1 MPAPVLTPF
10 VPWLATAGFGWIYYR
25 RIRRQFGRQLYQP
38 GRAALRMG
46 VLSLLACGLLFAAF
60 GIPHLVPGLAAG
72 GIAGAVLG
80 WLSQR
85 HTRIASVDGRR
96 EYTPNPWIGG
106 ALSLLLVARLAW
118 RWHDGAFAAGA
129 QQMGQQA
136 SPLTFGFM
144 AALVAFYL
152 VSGIGLVLRM
162 RALSALQAPPAGSD
176 PLPPA

>member
-10 VPWLATAGFGWIYYR
+10 VPWLATAGFGWLYYR
-25 RIRRQFGRQLYQP
+25 RIRRQFGRQVYQP
-38 GRAALRMG
+38 RRTAIRIGL
-46 VLSLLACGLLFAAF
+46 LSLVACGLLFAAF
-60 GIPHLVPGLAAG
+60 GIPHVALALALG

-85 HTRIASVDGRR
+85 HTVVAMIDGKR

-106 ALSLLLVARLAW
+106 VLSVLLIARLAW
-118 RWHDGAFAAGA
+118 RWHVGAFAAGA

-144 AALVAFYL
+144 AALVAYYL
-152 VSGIGLVLRM
+152 MSGIGLALRM
-162 RALSALQAPPAGSD
+162 RAFSAQPPAT
-176 PLPPA
+176 LAVEPPAQT